1 MAQILIR
8 TKDNIH
14 PDPIKDS
21 HGSYKPYSGM
31 ATLEENTAWMMK
43 ECAKQGVHQDLAI
56 KAINDTFLEMADGL
70 TFPLDGGD
78 TGFDNVPHALFNL
91 YMLKKAIGYHNKSM
105 KAYMEA
111 TQGVLQARIKT
122 YVRRN
127 KRREYVEHL
136 KRNSPVLKLFMR
148 K

>member
-1 MAQILIR
+1 MKL
-8 TKDNIH
+8 
-14 PDPIKDS
+14 PDFTDL
-21 HGSYKPYSGM
+21 YKPYSGM
-31 ATLEENTAWMMK
+31 ATLEETTAWMIK
-43 ECAKQGVHQDLAI
+43 ECAKHGIPQELAT
-56 KAINDTFLEMADGL
+56 KAINDTFLEMAGGL

-78 TGFDNVPHALFNL
+78 TGFDNVPHALLNL
-91 YMLKKAIGYHNKSM
+91 YMLEKARGYHAKSM

-111 TQGVLQARIKT
+111 TQGALQARIKT

-127 KRREYVEHL
+127 KRREYIEHL